1 MSMLKS
7 LKSLFMVLNKPQL
20 TYNGK
25 IDNKYIVWCVQGL
38 ASKSFE
44 SMNFHKIYLVNARI
58 VKKLPSPPTTIS
70 KMPIT
75 IPNARKSLTAFV

>member
-38 ASKSFE
+38 ASESFE

-75 IPNARKSLTAFV
+75 IPNARKSLTASV